1 LLKQENHREGLRLL
15 APEEAGPASQ
25 LRVLHIY
32 RTYFPETQ
40 GGVQEAIRQLC
51 LATQPLGVS
60 NTVFALAHNPEPA
73 FTERP
78 EGRLVRARSW
88 VEIASCDF
96 GGWAAFRRC
105 RAAADESDI
114 IQIHYPWPFADLLLP
129 FIRRRSQPV
138 VVTYHSDIVRQG
150 LLDKLYAPLRRR
162 LLNAASKIVATSPAY
177 ARSSETLRTYATKVK
192 SIPLCLARSPNLN
205 AERAAH
211 WETQLGRDFFLF
223 VGVLRYYKGLDFLVA
238 AASLIKAPVVI
249 MGEGPE
255 GERLQ
260 QEVIDNRLSNVKF
273 LGALPDV
280 DKAALFS
287 LCRAVVFP
295 SHLRSEAFG
304 ITLLE
309 GAQASRP
316 LVSCEIG
323 TGTSWINLH
332 EVTGLVVP
340 PEDPVALANAINRL
354 AGDDALCHRLGDG
367 ARERWEKCFMPDT
380 VGTAYRALYDE
391 LWAPGLAPPP
401 PAT

>member
-1 LLKQENHREGLRLL
+1 MKLENHSKGSTLV
-15 APEEAGPASQ
+15 GPDDKLPVNR
-25 LRVLHIY
+25 LRVLHVY

-51 LATQPLGVS
+51 LATQAVGVT
-60 NTVFALAHNPEPA
+60 NTIFTLARQPEPA
-73 FTERP
+73 FTDRP

-88 VEIASCDF
+88 LEISSCDF
-96 GGWAAFRRC
+96 GAWTAFRRC
-105 RAAADESDI
+105 RAAADQSDI

-129 FIRRRSQPV
+129 FIGRRKQPV
-138 VVTYHSDIVRQG
+138 VVTYHSDVVRQG
-150 LLDKLYAPLRRR
+150 MLDKLYAPLRRL
-162 LLNAASKIVATSPAY
+162 LLNAASTIVTTSPAY
-177 ARSSETLRTYATKVK
+177 ARSSETLRPYAAKVR
-192 SIPLCLARSPNLN
+192 SIPLCLATSPSVD
-205 AERAAH
+205 AERVAH
-211 WETQLGRDFFLF
+211 WKAQLGDNFFLF

-260 QEVIDNRLSNVKF
+260 QAVRDNRLSNVQF

-280 DKAALFS
+280 DKAALLS
-287 LCRAVVFP
+287 LCRAVVLP

-304 ITLLE
+304 IALLE

-340 PEDPVALANAINRL
+340 PEDPVALASAINRL
-354 AGDDALCHRLGDG
+354 AGDDALCSRLGGG
-367 ARERWEKCFMPDT
+367 ARARWAHCFMPDT
-380 VGTAYRALYDE
+380 VGISYRGLYDE
-391 LWAPGLAPPP
+391 LLASEPATAPG
-401 PAT
+401 TH

>member
-1 LLKQENHREGLRLL
+1 MAPADAVAVNPLRI
-15 APEEAGPASQ
+15 
-25 LRVLHIY
+25 LHIY

-51 LATQPLGVS
+51 LATQALGVS
-60 NTVFALAHNPEPA
+60 NTVFALARNPEPA
-73 FTERP
+73 FEVRP
-78 EGRLVRARSW
+78 EGQLVRARSW
-88 VEIASCDF
+88 LEIASCDF

-105 RAAADESDI
+105 RALANQCDI

-138 VVTYHSDIVRQG
+138 VVTYHSDVVRQG
-150 LLDKLYAPLRRR
+150 LLDKLYAPLRRL
-162 LLNAASKIVATSPAY
+162 LLNAASTIVATSPAY
-177 ARSSETLRTYATKVK
+177 AQSSETLRAYATKVK
-192 SIPLCLARSPNLN
+192 SIPLCLAASPGPDP
-205 AERAAH
+205 ERAAH
-211 WETQLGRDFFLF
+211 WEAQLGSDFFLF

-238 AASLIKAPVVI
+238 AASLIQAPIVI

-255 GERLQ
+255 GVRLH
-260 QEVIDNRLSNVKF
+260 QEVQDRRLGNVKF
-273 LGALPDV
+273 LGALPDI

-309 GAQASRP
+309 GAQAARP

-340 PEDPVALANAINRL
+340 PEDPVALADAINRL
-354 AGDDALCHRLGDG
+354 AGDDALCRRLGEG
-367 ARERWEKCFMPDT
+367 ARARWKKCFMPDT
-380 VGTAYRALYDE
+380 VGMAYRALYDE
-391 LWAPGLAPPP
+391 LLVSGLTP
-401 PAT
+401 PATATPKSCRHAECK